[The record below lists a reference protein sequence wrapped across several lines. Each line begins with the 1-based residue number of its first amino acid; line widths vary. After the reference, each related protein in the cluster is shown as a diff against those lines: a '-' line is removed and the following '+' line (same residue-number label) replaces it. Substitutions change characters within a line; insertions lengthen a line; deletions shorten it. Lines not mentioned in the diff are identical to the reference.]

1 MRILSAALA
10 VIMGVALLAACGGGE
25 EKENE
30 GAATATAARPAAAAS
45 DTGTPGA
52 TASPGARVSPTASAA
67 GGTQTV
73 GCEFPSDIKSFRFT
87 MSLKANLPTSTT
99 PTPEAG
105 TSGEGLSGLLGAL
118 GGLMGD
124 MTMEGSFITPD
135 SSSVVMTVGG
145 NELGSFIQIGSKS
158 WMKVAGLTDW
168 TEEPASAD
176 SGFSFSPTDVC
187 QSMEQGLSTALSQL
201 EGKKE
206 TVNGIKAVHYHAD
219 KADLALLQDL
229 LGTTEDLGNLNEF
242 TMDVWLAED
251 GKWPVRMNLTASGQD
266 AQGQAISFDVSIEF
280 KDFNDSSI
288 KIEPPT

>member
-1 MRILSAALA
+1 MRILSVALA
-10 VIMGVALLAACGGGE
+10 VILGIALLAACGGGGDK
-25 EKENE
+25 EKE
-30 GAATATAARPAAAAS
+30 GTATATAAGPAAAAS

-52 TASPGARVSPTASAA
+52 TASPGARVSPTASPA
-67 GGTQTV
+67 GGAQAV
-73 GCEFPSDIKSFRFT
+73 GCQFPSDIKSFRFT
-87 MSLKANLPTSTT
+87 MILQANMPTT
-99 PTPEAG
+99 TPEAG

-124 MTMEGSFITPD
+124 MTMEGAFISPD

-145 NELGSFIQIGSKS
+145 NEFGSFIQIGSKS

-168 TEEPASAD
+168 TEEPSSAE
-176 SGFSFSPTDVC
+176 SGFLFSPTDFC
-187 QSMEQGLSTALSQL
+187 QSTEENLSTALSQL

-219 KADLALLQDL
+219 KADLALLADL
-229 LGTTEDLGNLNEF
+229 LGETEDLSELQEF
-242 TMDVWLAED
+242 TLDVSLAED
-251 GKWPVRMNLTASGQD
+251 GNWPVSMSFKASGQD